1 MIKSMTGYGKAVCEL
16 PEKTISV
23 ELKSLNGK
31 QVDVYL
37 RLPNIYREKESE
49 IRNIINIS
57 LKRGKIECIII
68 VESFDGEKLACIN
81 KEVVK
86 RYYSQL
92 LEIQDE
98 LKIQVREPII
108 QTILRLPESL
118 KADKEELDEKE
129 WESLKSTL
137 NHAIEQLESF
147 RQQEGNILEKDIV
160 ERIGSIEKLSSQLD
174 GFENTRT
181 EKIKERLKNNL
192 HEFFNQDVIDKNRF
206 EQELLYYLE
215 KLDITE
221 EKVRLRNHCNYF
233 RQVVTED
240 HHSGKKLGFLCQEI
254 GREINT
260 IGSKANDFEIQK
272 LVVLMKDELEKIKE
286 QLMNVL

>member
-16 PEKTISV
+16 PDKTITI

-31 QVDVYL
+31 QADVYL

-57 LKRGKIECIII
+57 LRRGKIECVIS
-68 VESFDGEKLACIN
+68 VESFKGEKTASIN

-86 RYYSQL
+86 KYYSQL
-92 LEIQDE
+92 MEIQNE
-98 LKIQVREPII
+98 LKIQDREPLIP
-108 QTILRLPESL
+108 TILRLPESL
-118 KADKEELDEKE
+118 KADKEELEEKE
-129 WESLKSTL
+129 WEALKSVL
-137 NHAIEQLESF
+137 NQAIEQLESF
-147 RQQEGNILEKDIV
+147 RQQEGNILEKDIC
-160 ERIGSIEKLSSQLD
+160 ERVGIIEKLSSQLD
-174 GFENTRT
+174 LYENKRT
-181 EKIKERLKNNL
+181 ERIKERLKNNL
-192 HEFFNQDVIDKNRF
+192 LEFFNQDVIDKNRF
-206 EQELLYYLE
+206 EQELIYYLE

-221 EKVRLRNHCNYF
+221 EKVRLQNHCNYF
-233 RQVVTED
+233 REVVTED
-240 HHSGKKLGFLCQEI
+240 HHSGKKLGFLCQEM

>member
-1 MIKSMTGYGKAVCEL
+1 MTGYGKANCEL
-16 PEKTISV
+16 PERTVTV

-37 RLPNIYREKESE
+37 RMPNIYREKESE
-49 IRNIINIS
+49 IRNIINLS
-57 LKRGKIECIII
+57 LKRGKIECLIS
-68 VESFDGEKLACIN
+68 VESFDSEKSACIN

-86 RYYSQL
+86 SYYSQL
-92 LEIQDE
+92 MEIQDE
-98 LKIQVREPII
+98 LKIRDKEPII

-129 WESLKSTL
+129 WEALKSTL
-137 NHAIEQLESF
+137 NQAIDQLEGF
-147 RQQEGNILEKDIV
+147 RQQEGSILEKDILK
-160 ERIGSIEKLSSQLD
+160 RIGSIEKLLSKLD
-174 GFENTRT
+174 KFEDTRT
-181 EKIKERLKNNL
+181 GKIKERLQNNL
-192 HEFFNQDVIDKNRF
+192 HEFFNKDVIDKNRF
-206 EQELLYYLE
+206 EQELIYYLE

-221 EKVRLRNHCNYF
+221 EKVRLQNHCSYF
-233 RQVVTED
+233 RQVVKED
-240 HHSGKKLGFLCQEI
+240 QHSGKKLGFLCQEI

-260 IGSKANDFEIQK
+260 IGSKANDFELQK